1 MDDIST
7 IYGIQKLLKDGI
19 QRNTDTLLSGNI
31 DSLEKYQYI
40 LGQIRAYEYTLQEIS
55 NLLKTKEHKYNDGT
69 IINLSGD
76 TST

>member
-40 LGQIRAYEYTLQEIS
+40 LGQKNTHQDLNWLLLARVCDKSTQWRAKIRRLRYAVE
-55 NLLKTKEHKYNDGT
+55 G
-69 IINLSGD
+69 
-76 TST
+76 